1 MASPA
6 DSIFCLPW
14 ICTHR
19 AGVHHVKASDI
30 SESGTVQQS
39 DPPPFESL
47 HLESRSAVTAGIAS
61 ESVALI
67 RQQ

>member
-6 DSIFCLPW
+6 DSIFYLPW
-14 ICTHR
+14 ICTHH
-19 AGVHHVKASDI
+19 AEVHHVKASDI

-47 HLESRSAVTAGIAS
+47 HLESRSAVTTGIAS
-61 ESVALI
+61 ETIAPI